1 MHPRIEG
8 VLMQLVLQPLLEWSR
23 FLFSLLCALILFG
36 DHSPAHNPMQLDW
49 SRSIVGAAR
58 TRGYNRMTFHGR
70 VCPERLKLVKISG
83 AETVC
88 VESCSLHL
96 SFLIFR
102 MEKNWSLNA
111 FLRTSFCFQLRW
123 CIYFMLG
130 ILEYTITSFISPSS
144 LMPFTHSKI
153 IRVIYEVNKMHNR
166 LNFLVFFPLSYVI
179 YPPMYVVFREG
190 EGWEMH
196 LLVMAQGTI

>member
-1 MHPRIEG
+1 
-8 VLMQLVLQPLLEWSR
+8 
-23 FLFSLLCALILFG
+23 
-36 DHSPAHNPMQLDW
+36 
-49 SRSIVGAAR
+49 
-58 TRGYNRMTFHGR
+58 
-70 VCPERLKLVKISG
+70 
-83 AETVC
+83 
-88 VESCSLHL
+88 
-96 SFLIFR
+96 
-102 MEKNWSLNA
+102 
-111 FLRTSFCFQLRW
+111 
-123 CIYFMLG
+123 MLG
-130 ILEYTITSFISPSS
+130 ILEYNITSFVSPSS